1 MQKAQKAEQRLR
13 VDRDEW
19 RLMAEN
25 LQTPAYADA
34 DDEEEDEGDRD
45 DEGFHDAH
53 DGDPTL
59 NLMMRIQEK
68 VLRDEVDGVPVL
80 VHLTEKIQMEETTL
94 SIPLSRYHVV
104 KPTKSWYLLSPR

>member
-25 LQTPAYADA
+25 LQAPAYADA
-34 DDEEEDEGDRD
+34 DDEEEDEGDHD

-53 DGDPTL
+53 DGGPDP
-59 NLMMRIQEK
+59 EP
-68 VLRDEVDGVPVL
+68 DDGSPG
-80 VHLTEKIQMEETTL
+80 ESPSRRGRRGPGPDQIQMEETTL
-94 SIPLSRYHVV
+94 SIPMSRYHVV
-104 KPTKSWYLLSPR
+104 KLTKSW